1 MMTETHRRSLKGWIA
16 AVTVISLL
24 LTILF
29 SAAASAEYRTLR
41 KGDKGDDVLAL
52 KRRMRELDYFTSDK
66 LSDAYNDTMV
76 SRIKELQEKN
86 GLKATGIATPELQ
99 ELIFSDDCVPKN
111 GTAAASAAA
120 SEPHTFTMPKP
131 AGKGAPEPDED
142 GFLDADE
149 PYVYASRDTGEWTY
163 LSRDIHIEI
172 RQRKSRDSSGP
183 HIWLEAAIRYRE
195 PAWFGSMLSESPPD
209 KPTKSGLTPAKP
221 MTIAENHKAVF
232 AISDDFFGYRVWN
245 NQKLGIIVRNGAIW
259 SEKTRAGDG
268 KVWPPL
274 DIIAQFEDGSM
285 KTFESDAHTA
295 REYLEMGVVSTFA
308 FGPILVEDGH
318 ISEDLK
324 NWRTT
329 DRAPRM
335 ALGIAA
341 DGTLLAIDALGRRK
355 DAVGLTTPELA
366 EKLLEFG
373 AVEALNLDGG
383 NTTSMIFMGDIINR
397 PVSVKEKDLRTVS
410 GLIGIREGDTE

>member
-1 MMTETHRRSLKGWIA
+1 MEDK
-16 AVTVISLL
+16 
-24 LTILF
+24 IL

-76 SRIKELQEKN
+76 SRIKELQNKN

-111 GTAAASAAA
+111 GTAAVSGIMP
-120 SEPHTFTMPKP
+120 EPRTFTMPDP
-131 AGKGAPEPDED
+131 AGKGAPKPDED

-149 PYVYASRDTGEWTY
+149 PYIYASRNTGEWTY

-172 RQRKSRDSSGP
+172 RQRKSHDKSGP

-195 PAWFGSMLSESPPD
+195 PARFGSMLSECPPD

-245 NQKLGIIVRNGAIW
+245 NQKPGIIVRNGAIW